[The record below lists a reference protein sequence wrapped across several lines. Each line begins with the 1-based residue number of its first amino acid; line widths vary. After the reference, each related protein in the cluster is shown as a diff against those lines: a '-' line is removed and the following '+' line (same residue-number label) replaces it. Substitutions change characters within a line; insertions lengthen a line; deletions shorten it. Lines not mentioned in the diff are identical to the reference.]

1 MRKSNHRASFVAIVP
16 AGAALAAM
24 LAAPLASASEAARSS
39 DAGSGCRQETRR
51 VAVWPSGNP
60 KLVSIVRFETK
71 SVTVCDGKVV
81 ASASASPADAR
92 EK

>member
-1 MRKSNHRASFVAIVP
+1 MRKSNQRTSFTALVP
-16 AGAALAAM
+16 VSVALAA
-24 LAAPLASASEAARSS
+24 LFAAPVVGAADAAKSS

-60 KLVSIVRFETK
+60 KIVGIVRFETK
-71 SVTVCDGKVV
+71 SVTICDGKIV
-81 ASASASPADAR
+81 ANASDGR